1 MSIQDW
7 EWMFTDNADAEQ
19 IADAEREL
27 AERRDA
33 PPVEEMAVFWE
44 PEEDFYRRGAENN
57 GRTMI

>member
-1 MSIQDW
+1 
-7 EWMFTDNADAEQ
+7 MFTGDGSPELEE
-19 IADAEREL
+19 AEREI

>member
-1 MSIQDW
+1 
-7 EWMFTDNADAEQ
+7 MFTEDCCQAE
-19 IADAEREL
+19 IAEAEREL